1 MQHVFHMVWLAFLRW
16 NIKHFLQHEI
26 DILNIQYKVPDNLAL
41 LPVVTDVITGNIF
54 SMNTEADVYLL
65 AALFPTMWW

>member
-16 NIKHFLQHEI
+16 NPKHFLQHEI
-26 DILNIQYKVPDNLAL
+26 NILNIQYKVPHNLAL
-41 LPVVTDVITGNIF
+41 LPVVTDVITDNIF
-54 SMNTEADVYLL
+54 SMNTEVDVYLL